1 MRARMV
7 RPVSPALLGQLV
19 IAGCDGGAGEVRWGG
34 RTALLEPGTA
44 LVQPAEAPPAILVR
58 RSEELAFRLVL
69 VDPARLPAAASSGAP
84 VVTRAPELAG
94 GLDALFAAVEARAD
108 AAAQRTALRALLGA
122 ALASSAAVEDPP
134 ALTPP
139 IARARATLQARFIEG
154 VQLGELARVAGISK
168 CHLVHLF
175 HKEVGLPPHA
185 YQIHLRVARART
197 LVAQGVPLAEV
208 ASRTGFADQ
217 SHLTRLFKR
226 VTGLP
231 PGQYAALRAVEPPS
245 AAEVATGS

>member
-1 MRARMV
+1 MRARLSREMV
-7 RPVSPALLGQLV
+7 APALLGQLV
-19 IAGCDGGAGEVRWGG
+19 IARCDDGEGEVRWGG
-34 RTALLEPGTA
+34 RSAILGPGTA
-44 LVQPAEAPPAILVR
+44 LVQPAEAPPAVLVR
-58 RSEELAFRLVL
+58 TSAELRCRLVF

-84 VVTRAPELAG
+84 AVTRTPLVAD
-94 GLDALFAAVEARAD
+94 GLDALFAAVERRAD
-108 AAAQRTALRALLGA
+108 AMAQRGILRGLLAA
-122 ALASSAAVEDPP
+122 ALASSAEADEPP

-139 IARARATLQARFIEG
+139 IARARATLQARYVEG
-154 VQLGELARVAGISK
+154 VQLGELAQVAGISK

-197 LVAQGVPLAEV
+197 LVAEGVPLAEV

-231 PGQYAALRAVEPPS
+231 PGQYAALRALLPAPAE
-245 AAEVATGS
+245 AAAGS